1 MGGVTVAKRL
11 ERLVRFVPGIPGYQ
25 DRETARAT
33 DKQVRMRLVG
43 ELQRLIH
50 GLEEDKERIAGSRDL
65 SSLPRLDRRG
75 GLGRPNAMSPIRME
89 VMGWF
94 DKPGP
99 GIVQR
104 YPGGGWGD
112 IKRGAQLTVREN
124 QAGVFSRDA
133 QGLAVF
139 GPGRHT
145 LSTQNLPILT

>member
-65 SSLPRLDRRG
+65 SSLPRLDQ
-75 GLGRPNAMSPIRME
+75 LAGRP
-89 VMGWF
+89 
-94 DKPGP
+94 
-99 GIVQR
+99 QR
-104 YPGGGWGD
+104 
-112 IKRGAQLTVREN
+112 
-124 QAGVFSRDA
+124 
-133 QGLAVF
+133 
-139 GPGRHT
+139 PGRT
-145 LSTQNLPILT
+145 LEFPPPASPGLLDLPT